1 MPVSGRRTVVPEFQG
16 GLGGTS
22 IRFYGGTVQGP
33 KSWEGG
39 LKDTVD
45 VQENGGTRVKVQ
57 FDNHPGLFVWHCHLL
72 RHEDLG
78 MMRPLELQP

>member
-1 MPVSGRRTVVPEFQG
+1 MHLHAMKFQVLSRQRYGGSVSG
-16 GLGGTS
+16 
-22 IRFYGGTVQGP
+22 P
-33 KSWEGG
+33 KPWERG

-45 VQENGGTRVKVQ
+45 VQENGVTRVRVH